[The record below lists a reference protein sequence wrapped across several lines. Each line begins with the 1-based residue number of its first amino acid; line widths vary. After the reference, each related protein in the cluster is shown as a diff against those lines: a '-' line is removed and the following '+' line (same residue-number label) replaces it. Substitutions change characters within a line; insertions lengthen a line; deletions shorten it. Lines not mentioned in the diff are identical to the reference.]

1 MSSFLWEEVQSHDVF
16 STKKADGGK
25 KLTLNAPRTSKH
37 ATALLLPVI
46 REPDFFNN
54 QLKVL
59 VQIGIT

>member
-1 MSSFLWEEVQSHDVF
+1 MMFLAL
-16 STKKADGGK
+16 KKADGGK

-46 REPDFFNN
+46 GEPDFFNN